1 MASLARADLE
11 SLLRA
16 RKLERTLTTALPPD
30 DCSSVAPSGIPALDA
45 RLGGG
50 VPRGH
55 LSELVGPRSSGRT
68 SLLLRL
74 LAAATARGELVALVD
89 ALDMFDAGSAAAA
102 GIDLNRLLWIRGHVV
117 SNPGLCRDLNQRAIE
132 QAVKAFTLVLQAG
145 NFGLVALDAGEAPAH
160 AMRRLPFTTWFRLQ
174 RLVEGSQTASVLVGS
189 EPMARSSAGLTIQL
203 GMKNS
208 ESGRRFRGRLFDGL
222 DVEARI
228 VRARVLWQEQG
239 TACGP
244 GEAERSRR
252 ARASDSPEPKA
263 LGVGPQRFEESWAP
277 RVWESAC
284 GPREQPGSP
293 TRQPRW
299 GGASESATAARVG
312 VGPHA
317 NEMTSSAARASGG
330 GAPRAGESA
339 CGPREQSESS
349 SGAARASGGG
359 APRAVENVRVPL
371 STTCA

>member
-16 RKLERTLTTALPPD
+16 RKLDRTLTTALPPD
-30 DCSSVAPSGIPALDA
+30 DCSTVAPSGITALDA

-50 VPRGH
+50 LPRGH
-55 LSELVGPRSSGRT
+55 LSELIGPRSSGRT

-145 NFGLVALDAGEAPAH
+145 NFGLVALDASEAPAH
-160 AMRRLPFTTWFRLQ
+160 AMGRLPFTTWFRLQ
-174 RLVEGSQTASVLVGS
+174 RIVEGSQTASVLVGS

-208 ESGRRFRGRLFDGL
+208 AFMRFRGRLFDGL

-228 VRARVLWQEQG
+228 VRARAFWKEQ
-239 TACGP
+239 
-244 GEAERSRR
+244 
-252 ARASDSPEPKA
+252 
-263 LGVGPQRFEESWAP
+263 
-277 RVWESAC
+277 ESAC
-284 GPREQPGSP
+284 GPREEPGPP
-293 TRQPRW
+293 TQGPQCGCRIGGPSRQPRW
-299 GGASESATAARVG
+299 GGDSESASAARVG
-312 VGPHA
+312 VGPQRR
-317 NEMTSSAARASGG
+317 E
-330 GAPRAGESA
+330 ES
-339 CGPREQSESS
+339 
-349 SGAARASGGG
+349 G
-359 APRAVENVRVPL
+359 APRAVEENVRVPL